1 MNVHQFIK
9 AIQENKDLYN
19 EEEYMKLLNI
29 AEKEYHKYL
38 KKKYLK

>member
-1 MNVHQFIK
+1 MNVHEFRRTL
-9 AIQENKDLYN
+9 QENKDLYN